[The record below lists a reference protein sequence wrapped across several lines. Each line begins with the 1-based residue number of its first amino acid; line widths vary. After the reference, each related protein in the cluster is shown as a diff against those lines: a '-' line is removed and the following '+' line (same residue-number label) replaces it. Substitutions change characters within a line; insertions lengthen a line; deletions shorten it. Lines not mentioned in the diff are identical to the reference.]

1 METEAKNPQQES
13 KPPTRAVVT
22 EDFISQS
29 LRWGVV
35 ISCLTIGAGLI
46 LYLFTGGGGYPGDL
60 FPASIP
66 QVLTGLA
73 HGKPFAVIDLGLLLL
88 IATPIFRVAV
98 SIFAFVLDRDLPYV
112 LITSYVLAMLILS
125 LLLGKAE

>member
-1 METEAKNPQQES
+1 MEADLQK
-13 KPPTRAVVT
+13 KPTKGSRVIVT

-46 LYLFTGGGGYPGDL
+46 LYLCTGSSGYPGEV
-60 FPASIP
+60 FPSSIP

-73 HGKPFAVIDLGLLLL
+73 HLKPFSVIDLGLLLL
-88 IATPIFRVAV
+88 IATPIFRVAA
-98 SIFAFVLDRDLPYV
+98 SIFAFIVDRDLPYV
-112 LITSYVLAMLILS
+112 LITTYVLAMLILS